1 MNGSKGAGMSVKKNL
16 MTGDIVY
23 VKTADGYA
31 VEHLF
36 PHEEGKSPKT
46 FRILPPAL
54 SASEVRDL
62 GINPDTAELFPASL
76 RLRLTHG
83 DDYWC
88 IILEDNMEDQPI
100 RMLGKVPDEAVSK
113 IFYSR
118 TKGSPFMDLSYDDIK
133 LVRRNVEEKI
143 YREKMLKHV
152 EDTRAIRGLLSDIL
166 AELRKEQDTEKK
178 SNVILTDIKSD
189 KESVIRKR
197 GPKKSQPE

>member
-1 MNGSKGAGMSVKKNL
+1 MSVKKNL
-16 MTGDIVY
+16 IVGDIVY

-31 VEHLF
+31 VEHLL
-36 PHEEGKSPKT
+36 PYEEGKPRKT
-46 FRILPPAL
+46 FRILSPSL

-62 GINPDTAELFPASL
+62 GVNPDNAEPFPASL

-166 AELRKEQDTEKK
+166 VELRKGNEPEKESK
-178 SNVILTDIKSD
+178 LILTDMVAEDEEPKKKRPVRKREV
-189 KESVIRKR
+189 KES
-197 GPKKSQPE
+197 